1 MYILEILLSINW
13 KRSKKMP
20 KINENFL
27 KLEKNYLFINIAK
40 KINAYIS
47 ENPDKKDNIIRMGI
61 GDVTLPIA
69 PCVVEAVKKGA
80 EEMGVKETFKG
91 YEDSGT
97 GYDFLKEAVANYYK
111 SFGADVKASEIR
123 ISDGAKSDCGN
134 IVDIF
139 SDDNVVLITDPAYPV
154 YVDSNLMN
162 GRKVIYADCTEE
174 NGFCAV
180 PDYSVNADL
189 IYLCSPN
196 NPTGSAFNREQLKA
210 WIDYATEKKAIII
223 YDAAYEA
230 FITEDNIPRSIFEI
244 DGARKCAIEICSLS
258 KTAGFT
264 GMRCGYTVIPE
275 ELEVVASD
283 GTVVSISQIWGR
295 RQGSKFNGV
304 SYPVQC
310 GAAAVFTEEGQQQI
324 KENICYYQENAKIIA
339 DTLDKLGI
347 WYTGGVNSPYIWLK
361 CPNGMSSWEFF
372 DYLLKEANVVGT
384 PGEGFGKNGKGFFR
398 LTSFGDREK
407 TKIAMQRIEKLLA
420 K

>member
-1 MYILEILLSINW
+1 
-13 KRSKKMP
+13 MP
-20 KINENFL
+20 QLNENFL

-40 KINAYIS
+40 KINAYIA
-47 ENPDKKDNIIRMGI
+47 EHPEKKDNIIRMGI

-97 GYDFLKEAVANYYK
+97 GYDFLKEAVAKYYK
-111 SFGADVKASEIR
+111 SFGADVSADEIR

-139 SDDNVVLITDPAYPV
+139 GDDNVVLITDPAYPV
-154 YVDSNLMN
+154 YVDSNLMS
-162 GRKVIYADCTEE
+162 GRKVIYADCTKE
-174 NGFCAV
+174 NNFCAV
-180 PDYSVNADL
+180 PDKNVHADL

-196 NPTGSAFNREQLKA
+196 NPTGAAFTKEQLKV
-210 WIDYATEKKAIII
+210 WIDYAIDNKAIII

-230 FITEDNIPRSIFEI
+230 FITEPDIPRSIFEVE
-244 DGARKCAIEICSLS
+244 GSRQCAIEICSLS

-264 GMRCGYTVIPE
+264 GMRCGYTVIPK

-283 GTVVSISQIWGR
+283 GTVVNISQIWGR

-310 GAAAVFTEEGQQQI
+310 GAAAVFTEEGQEQI
-324 KENICYYQENAKIIA
+324 KVNLEYYKENARIIA
-339 DTLDKLGI
+339 SALDELGI
-347 WYTGGVNSPYIWLK
+347 YYTGGKNSPYIWLE
-361 CPNGMSSWEFF
+361 CPNGMKSWDFF
-372 DYLLKEANVVGT
+372 DLLLNEINVVGT
-384 PGEGFGKNGKGFFR
+384 PGAGFGKNGEGFFR
-398 LTSFGDREK
+398 LTSFGDRDK
-407 TKIAMQRIEKLLA
+407 TIEAVARLKKLLA

>member
-1 MYILEILLSINW
+1 MYL
-13 KRSKKMP
+13 
-20 KINENFL
+20 NENFL

-40 KINAYIS
+40 KINAYIE
-47 ENPDKKDNIIRMGI
+47 ENPEKKENIIRMGI
-61 GDVTLPIA
+61 GDVTLPLA

-80 EEMGVKETFKG
+80 DEMGVKETFKG

-97 GYDFLKEAVANYYK
+97 GYDFLKEAVSGYYK
-111 SFGADVKASEIR
+111 SFGVTVDPDEIR

-139 SDDNVVLITDPAYPV
+139 GNENVVLITDPAYPV
-154 YVDSNLMN
+154 YVDSNKMS
-162 GRKVIYADCTEE
+162 GRKIIYADSTKE

-180 PDYSVNADL
+180 PDPSVHADL

-196 NPTGSAFNREQLKA
+196 NPTGAAFNTKELKA
-210 WIDYATEKKAIII
+210 WVDYALANKAIII

-230 FITEDNIPRSIFEI
+230 FITEDDIPRSIFAIE
-244 DGARKCAIEICSLS
+244 GSRQCAIEICSLS

-264 GMRCGYTVIPE
+264 GLRCGYTVIPK
-275 ELEVVASD
+275 ELEVEAQD
-283 GTVVSISQIWGR
+283 GTKVSVAQIWGR

-310 GAAAVFTEEGQQQI
+310 GAAAVFSDEGREQI
-324 KENICYYQENAKIIA
+324 KVNLEYYKENAKIIA
-339 DTLDKLGI
+339 AALDDLGI
-347 WYTGGVNSPYIWLK
+347 YYTGGKNSPYIWLE
-361 CPNGMSSWEFF
+361 CPNGMGSWEFF
-372 DYLLKEANVVGT
+372 DLLLKEANVVGT
-384 PGEGFGKNGKGFFR
+384 PGEGFGENGKGYFR

-407 TKIAMQRIEKLLA
+407 TIEAMQRLKKLLS

>member
-1 MYILEILLSINW
+1 
-13 KRSKKMP
+13 MP
-20 KINENFL
+20 QINENYL

-40 KINAYIS
+40 KINAFI
-47 ENPDKKDNIIRMGI
+47 EANPDKKDNIIRMGI

-69 PCVVEAVKKGA
+69 PCIVDAIKKGA
-80 EEMGVKETFKG
+80 EEMGVKKTFKG

-97 GYDFLKEAVANYYK
+97 GYDFLKEAISNYYK
-111 SFGADVKASEIR
+111 SFGADVPANEIR

-139 SDDNVVLITDPAYPV
+139 GDDNVILITDPAYPV
-154 YVDSNLMN
+154 YVDSNLMS
-162 GRKVIYADCTEE
+162 GRKVIYADASEA

-180 PDYSVNADL
+180 PDYNVHADL

-196 NPTGSAFNREQLKA
+196 NPTGAVFNYEQLKA
-210 WIDYATEKKAIII
+210 WVDYAIANKAIII

-230 FITEDNIPRSIFEI
+230 FITEEGVPRSIFQVE
-244 DGARKCAIEICSLS
+244 GARQCAIEICSLS

-275 ELEVVASD
+275 DLMAAASD
-283 GTVVSISQIWGR
+283 GTEVSVSQLWGR

-310 GAAAVFTEEGQQQI
+310 GAAAVFSKEGMEQI
-324 KENICYYQENAKIIA
+324 KVNLEYYKENARVIA
-339 DTLDKLGI
+339 AAMDELGI
-347 WYTGGVNSPYIWLK
+347 EYTGGKNSPYIWLK
-361 CPNGMSSWEFF
+361 CPNGMGSWEFF
-372 DYLLKEANVVGT
+372 DYLLEKANVVGT
-384 PGEGFGKNGKGFFR
+384 PGEGFGKNGAGYFR
-398 LTSFGDREK
+398 LTSFGDKDK
-407 TKIAMQRIEKLLA
+407 TVEAVERIKKLLA